1 MARILGSQGSWVI
14 CQMAYQPQTGEME
27 RARGRISDLATHLD
41 SENYTKGVNNSKASA
56 TAQDLNSRR
65 ERQKAQVRS
74 SRSPSL
80 ATRTFTDFWR
90 WGLRI

>member
-27 RARGRISDLATHLD
+27 RTRGRISDLATHLD
-41 SENYTKGVNNSKASA
+41 SENYTKGANNSKASA

-80 ATRTFTDFWR
+80 VTRTFTDFW
-90 WGLRI
+90 GLRI